1 MYIGGTEKPPMAP
14 RSCPVANTAAMTTTL
29 RDVFRQNSRPL
40 EPLPTGQSPV
50 LAKLPGVRAVLFDLY
65 GTLLVSGSGEVGT
78 APQAACHPALVEALA
93 AVGIDPARLS
103 GGEVEIVFQVIRAF
117 HAEGQAA
124 GIEYPEVQIVEVWRR
139 VLGELAG
146 RGVIEQAECPAVDL
160 RRLAVEYE
168 ARANP
173 VWPMPGAEGCLR
185 ALHGRGLLLGI
196 ISNAQF
202 YTPELLPAFLGT
214 QSEAWGLDPA
224 LEFYSYQHG
233 LAKPGQALFRLAAEE
248 LMRRGIEPRGA
259 VYVGNDMLNDVLPAR
274 QVGFRTAL
282 FAGDARS
289 LRRRGDDPRLE
300 GIRPDL
306 VLTKLADLNDCIMI
320 E

>member
-1 MYIGGTEKPPMAP
+1 M
-14 RSCPVANTAAMTTTL
+14 
-29 RDVFRQNSRPL
+29 
-40 EPLPTGQSPV
+40 
-50 LAKLPGVRAVLFDLY
+50 
-65 GTLLVSGSGEVGT
+65 
-78 APQAACHPALVEALA
+78 
-93 AVGIDPARLS
+93 
-103 GGEVEIVFQVIRAF
+103 
-117 HAEGQAA
+117 
-124 GIEYPEVQIVEVWRR
+124 
-139 VLGELAG
+139 
-146 RGVIEQAECPAVDL
+146 
-160 RRLAVEYE
+160 
-168 ARANP
+168 
-173 VWPMPGAEGCLR
+173 
-185 ALHGRGLLLGI
+185 GI

-306 VLTKLADLNDCIMI
+306 VLTKLADLNECIMI